1 MLYFEYSFCIMKV
14 SRQGGFCSLLSCP
27 RPLLIEF
34 GCRSALL
41 SSQIRCLLDWGFPV
55 LPELGPP
62 DGPFSLE
69 RGLFMDENKDIA
81 RATIRLVEARLRQY
95 PVDKKLVEAWE
106 KEKEEVAGALQSSS
120 GHYGEILRGSGLQ
133 SDPTFSKVVR
143 LERMAARIDEAKWYV
158 EAIDDVLGMLP
169 DLERRLIEMKYFELA
184 PDVKVMNDL
193 HISSSKYYAIRR
205 KILLLL
211 ARRMGL

>member
-1 MLYFEYSFCIMKV
+1 MPIFAGV
-14 SRQGGFCSLLSCP
+14 SRRNQNHHPLLARGGSTSIFGGDSLLFNP
-27 RPLLIEF
+27 F
-34 GCRSALL
+34 SAH
-41 SSQIRCLLDWGFPV
+41 R
-55 LPELGPP
+55 PELGPP

-120 GHYGEILRGSGLQ
+120 GHYGEILRGSGLK

-158 EAIDDVLGMLP
+158 EAIDDVLNALP
-169 DLERRLIEMKYFELA
+169 DLERRLIEMKYFKA
-184 PDVKVMNDL
+184 VPDMRIMNDL